1 MKKAILL
8 LGLILISC
16 SKNEGQDE
24 QTFTLTVSANEGGI
38 VDTAGGTYPEGT
50 SVTITATP
58 NSEFIFSNWS
68 GTENSTSN
76 PLELTLLNNEVITA
90 NFSRD
95 NPLYLAENGV
105 TIKAKDWAEIGDQG
119 EINGITYTI
128 VSNETI
134 RVNSINVC
142 TSRVTEMYEL
152 FYENSSFNEDIS
164 SWDVSN
170 VTDMNYMFYQAESFN
185 QDISQWDVS
194 SVTNMGTM
202 FGGASSFNQDLSN
215 WNVNNVTRCYAFCS
229 GTNWSSPKPGF
240 KNNCIDQTAGGTTPL
255 LPSLGC
261 N

>member
-50 SVTITATP
+50 SVSVTATP

-105 TIKAKDWAEIGDQG
+105 TIKAKDWADIGDQG

-134 RVNSINVC
+134 RVNSINVS

-152 FYENSSFNEDIS
+152 FYQNSSFNEDIS

-170 VTDMNYMFYQAESFN
+170 VTDYELYVLS
-185 QDISQWDVS
+185 
-194 SVTNMGTM
+194 
-202 FGGASSFNQDLSN
+202 GG
-215 WNVNNVTRCYAFCS
+215 V
-229 GTNWSSPKPGF
+229 
-240 KNNCIDQTAGGTTPL
+240 I
-255 LPSLGC
+255 
-261 N
+261 